1 MTDPPR
7 SRRPRRHGPP
17 DGEVTVFVADE
28 QAARPIDTDRWQSLA
43 VAVLSDE
50 GVQGECELSV
60 LFVDEATISDLNE
73 RFMGHDGP
81 TDVLSFPIDGE
92 ANPPGRWPD
101 NGGPGPDRLD
111 DDVDELPLLLGDVV
125 VCPTVADRNAPEHA
139 GSFDDE
145 LALLVV
151 HGILHLLGMDHADE
165 AGRTA
170 MQARERALLAAH
182 HGPMA
187 SDPWAAVAAE
197 AAAAEVAAAA
207 SAPAAAADGTGTV
220 VPPATDADAS

>member
-1 MTDPPR
+1 MTEPPR

-28 QAARPIDTDRWQSLA
+28 QAARPVDTDRWQALA
-43 VAVLSDE
+43 VAVLAAE

-73 RFMGHDGP
+73 RFMGHEGP

-111 DDVDELPLLLGDVV
+111 EDMDDLPLLLGDVV
-125 VCPTVADRNAPEHA
+125 VCPVIADRNAPGHA
-139 GSFDDE
+139 GSYDDE

-170 MQARERALLAAH
+170 MQARERELLAAH
-182 HGPMA
+182 HGPLA
-187 SDPWAAVAAE
+187 SDPWAAIAAE
-197 AAAAEVAAAA
+197 AAEA
-207 SAPAAAADGTGTV
+207 
-220 VPPATDADAS
+220 DAD